1 MREKM
6 IDEFVLDKFIGKNV
20 DITLIYDNGII
31 TGKLIKNEGIFFL
44 ETFLVTIKLLRYQI
58 TDVKEREE

>member
-31 TGKLIKNEGIFFL
+31 TGKLLKSNGLFFL
-44 ETFLVTIKLLRYQI
+44 ETFLGTIKLLRYQI